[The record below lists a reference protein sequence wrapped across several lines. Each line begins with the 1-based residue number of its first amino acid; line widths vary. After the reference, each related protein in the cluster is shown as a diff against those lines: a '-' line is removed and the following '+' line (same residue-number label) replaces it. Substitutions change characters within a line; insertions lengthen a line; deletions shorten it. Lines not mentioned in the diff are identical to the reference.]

1 MTNNQK
7 GWSMDKKSRLGELGE
22 AKALEYLVYNGFEI
36 IVTNWRY
43 GHKEIDI
50 IARKDG
56 LIHVVE
62 VKTRATDYFEEPKEA
77 VKRKKQKNLVE
88 AADAFIVKRNIMEE
102 VQFDI
107 ISIVM
112 SDEKFD
118 LEYVPQAFYPGI

>member
-1 MTNNQK
+1 LTNNQK

>member
-1 MTNNQK
+1 
-7 GWSMDKKSRLGELGE
+7 MDKKSRLGELGE